1 MRRPVVPTVSGP
13 DPEPVAVAAFGLK
26 PHDLGPQLFNLLT
39 ARVDGR
45 MGAVMTAHHD
55 PYRQAH
61 PNREGECRRPPQA
74 MTT

>member
-1 MRRPVVPTVSGP
+1 
-13 DPEPVAVAAFGLK
+13 
-26 PHDLGPQLFNLLT
+26 LLT
-39 ARVDGR
+39 ARVDCR